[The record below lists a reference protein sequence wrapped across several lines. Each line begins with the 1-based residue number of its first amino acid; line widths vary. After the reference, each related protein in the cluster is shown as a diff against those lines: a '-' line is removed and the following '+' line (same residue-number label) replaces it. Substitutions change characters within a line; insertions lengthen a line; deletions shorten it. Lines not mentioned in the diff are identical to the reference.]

1 MNAAEQP
8 ASVARWWGEGARAE
22 RPKREQFRYHSYISA
37 VADGVI
43 VGLGVGGYALAIR
56 WLATRNSPAG

>member
-1 MNAAEQP
+1 
-8 ASVARWWGEGARAE
+8 VARWWGEGARAE